1 MLRLTVLLLLLANA
15 VYFVWAQGLLLPIG
29 FGPSQQSEPQRLG
42 QQLRP
47 EAIRILSATEA
58 ARTEAP
64 APAAPVFV
72 AVQPECL
79 ESEPL
84 EESGTQPLRQ
94 ALQAW
99 PAGSWTLDA
108 AVEPSRWIVYMGKYL
123 TVENVNRKKA
133 ELRQIGV
140 SFEPLTNPE
149 LELGLS
155 LGGFASRTAANQYL
169 ERLTERGV
177 RTAQV
182 VQERP
187 EVRGRVLKLP
197 QLDDA
202 LRARLEELQPA
213 LGGRPLR
220 PCR

>member
-1 MLRLTVLLLLLANA
+1 
-15 VYFVWAQGLLLPIG
+15 
-29 FGPSQQSEPQRLG
+29 
-42 QQLRP
+42 
-47 EAIRILSATEA
+47 
-58 ARTEAP
+58 
-64 APAAPVFV
+64 
-72 AVQPECL
+72 
-79 ESEPL
+79 
-84 EESGTQPLRQ
+84 
-94 ALQAW
+94 
-99 PAGSWTLDA
+99 
-108 AVEPSRWIVYMGKYL
+108 MGKYL

-197 QLDDA
+197 QLDDV